1 MVRSQLGR
9 TLAVALACLLASAC
23 AGSRPPPKPSKGPL
37 TLTYLGVAGWTI
49 SDGSHTLLVD
59 PYFSRTGIR
68 ENAHVDEAAIRARV
82 PPRAD
87 LILIGHDHWDHS
99 VDARR
104 VAELTGAP
112 LLGGL
117 GLVRRLRGQ
126 GFPPERL
133 IGVRGGE
140 DFEFSSYSVRVIP
153 SVHSFTGLARGGDVD
168 TFAFLFRMNGHELL
182 VFDTANFVERELE
195 GLRPDIVIVATPL
208 REKVHRYTCR
218 LLQTLGSPAQVLP
231 THFDDFA
238 LPPEAPLDQENAA
251 DLALFVDEVRA
262 CSPGTTVTIPKPFIP
277 VSF

>member
-1 MVRSQLGR
+1 VVVL
-9 TLAVALACLLASAC
+9 VLLASAC
-23 AGSRPPPKPSKGPL
+23 AGTPPTPTPSKDPA
-37 TLTYLGVAGWTI
+37 TLTYLGVAGWTV
-49 SDGSHTLLVD
+49 SDGSHTLLLD

-68 ENAHVDEAAIRARV
+68 ENAHVDETAVRAHV

-117 GLVRRLRGQ
+117 GLVRRLREQ
-126 GFPPERL
+126 GFPSERL

-140 DFEFSSYSVRVIP
+140 DFEFGSYSVRVVP
-153 SVHSFTGLARGGDVD
+153 SIHSFTGLARGGEVD
-168 TFAFLFRMNGHELL
+168 TFAFLIRMHGHELL

-195 GLRPDIVIVATPL
+195 GLRPDVVIVATPL

-218 LLQTLGSPAQVLP
+218 LLQTLGSPARVLP

-238 LPPEAPLDQENAA
+238 LPPETPLAQGNAP
-251 DLALFVDEVRA
+251 DLALFVEEVRG
-262 CSPGTTVTIPKPFIP
+262 CSPRTTVTVPRPFVP
-277 VSF
+277 VVL

>member
-1 MVRSQLGR
+1 M
-9 TLAVALACLLASAC
+9 
-23 AGSRPPPKPSKGPL
+23 
-37 TLTYLGVAGWTI
+37 AGWTI
-49 SDGSHTLLVD
+49 SDGTHTLVVD

-68 ENAHVDEAAIRARV
+68 ENAHVDETAVRARV

-117 GLVRRLRGQ
+117 GLVRRLRDQ
-126 GFPPERL
+126 GFPSERL
-133 IGVRGGE
+133 VGVRGGE

-153 SVHSFTGLARGGDVD
+153 SLHSFTGLARGGDVD
-168 TFAFLFRMNGHELL
+168 TFAFLIRMNGHEVL
-182 VFDTANFVERELE
+182 VFDTANFIERELQ
-195 GLRPDIVIVATPL
+195 GLHPDIVIVATPL

-218 LLQTLGSPAQVLP
+218 LLQTLGSPARVLP

-238 LPPEAPLDQENAA
+238 VPPETPLNQEHAA
-251 DLALFVDEVRA
+251 DLTLFVEEVRS
-262 CSPGTTVTIPKPFIP
+262 CSSGSTVTIPRPFVP
-277 VSF
+277 VPF